1 MCTSIIFTTYVTD
14 FRFSANFIF
23 TVFAIFL
30 FLIKLNDLPVPL
42 KEANNKLLLAN
53 MIHRIQIINIKTC
66 KGPIFSLAPNSSL
79 YNVGIK

>member
-30 FLIKLNDLPVPL
+30 FLIKLNELPVPL

-53 MIHRIQIINIKTC
+53 MIHRIQMIIIKT

-79 YNVGIK
+79 FNVGIK